1 MDKSINQP
9 PFPHLGEEWLGAKVQ
24 QKGLVEDPE
33 DSGGELQLEAVHVAG
48 GPVSSGSVSS
58 GSVSGT
64 FVSGGLCRIFAIQ
77 HTLPFCA
84 AEGLRTVYN

>member
-1 MDKSINQP
+1 VDKSINQP
-9 PFPHLGEEWLGAKVQ
+9 PFPHLGEEWLGTKVQ
-24 QKGLVEDPE
+24 QQGLVEDSE

-48 GPVSSGSVSS
+48 GSGSSGSVSS

-64 FVSGGLCRIFAIQ
+64 FLSGGLSRIFAIQ

-84 AEGLRTVYN
+84 VEGLQTVYN

>member
-9 PFPHLGEEWLGAKVQ
+9 PFPHLGEEWLNPKVQ
-24 QKGLVEDPE
+24 QQGLVEDSE

-48 GPVSSGSVSS
+48 GSVSSGSVSS

-64 FVSGGLCRIFAIQ
+64 FVCGGFAIQ

-84 AEGLRTVYN
+84 VEGLQTVYN